1 MIVSKVQAPTSAAAM
16 ARLAMANISV
26 APVPHLIRGVQMP
39 VLAPPLIN
47 MPAPAQVT
55 PKVPALLA
63 MVNILNVLVLP
74 VMNGK
79 MELVP
84 KPVILLTNIL
94 VPILMKP
101 EGLEIPVIINTNHAP
116 ANLVSSGKTDSA

>member
-1 MIVSKVQAPTSAAAM
+1 M
-16 ARLAMANISV
+16 ARLAMANINV
-26 APVPHLIRGVQMP
+26 APVLRLILGAQMP

-55 PKVPALLA
+55 PEVPALLA

-94 VPILMKP
+94 VPVLLKTSALAP
-101 EGLEIPVIINTNHAP
+101 LVEVNIPL
-116 ANLVSSGKTDSA
+116 ANV